1 MFCTKCGKSNTDD
14 AVFCSGCGAPMAN
27 TTKKSSSAPQ
37 AQTAPQAITQSQ
49 KNSSNKTIL
58 LAIVI
63 TFLATA
69 CIAMGIYLFFLRGSD
84 SPSGGSV
91 DTEKETS
98 NETVTKYSS
107 PEDLVEYCF
116 SLINEKDP
124 EGIIGL
130 MHDDILEY
138 ISKEDD
144 YSSVKEFKND
154 FITMLEEEFENMDD
168 EIGKGWSVDF
178 DIMEIEDESDDVY
191 DIREDLNNAGYNIN
205 VQDYKYVAGIIS
217 FKDSRGNILDSD
229 DWEIYVIKVDNEW
242 FIMFDF

>member
-14 AVFCSGCGAPMAN
+14 AVFCTGCGAPMAN
-27 TTKKSSSAPQ
+27 TTKNSSSVPQ

-69 CIAMGIYLFFLRGSD
+69 CIAMGIYLIFLHGND
-84 SPSGGSV
+84 SSSGGSA
-91 DTEKETS
+91 DTKAETS
-98 NETVTKYSS
+98 GETVTKYSS

-138 ISKEDD
+138 ISKAED

-178 DIMEIEDESDDVY
+178 DITEIEDESDDIY

-205 VQDYKYVAGIIS
+205 VQDYKYVAGIVS

-229 DWEIYVIKVDNEW
+229 DWEIFVIKVDNEW
-242 FIMFDF
+242 FIVFDF